1 MLNIIIIST
10 LALVSIASPSTASE
24 NTIKPLI
31 VAGTPNVRFIAGTP
45 NVRFIAGAP
54 NVRFIAGT
62 PNVRFIAGLPDV
74 RLIT

>member
-45 NVRFIAGAP
+45 NVRFIAG
-54 NVRFIAGT
+54 
-62 PNVRFIAGLPDV
+62 LPDV